1 VAKAVS
7 VNQQLEKLR
16 EEIRRHE
23 ELYYAHDSP
32 EISDRE
38 YDALLERL
46 QELERQHPELISN
59 DSPTQRVGG
68 RPVEGFAQVVHRRSM
83 LSLDNSYNIEE
94 LRAFDVRCQRLAD
107 GRAVDYVA
115 ELKIDGL
122 SLALHYENQVLARA
136 VTRGDGRVGE
146 DVTANARTIRSVPLR
161 LNRIGASATDSDS
174 KFQIPDSKS
183 QTSDLKSQ
191 SSKNNPGVGDL
202 KSEISKNKSGN
213 NDLNSEISNAKSES
227 SNLKSEI
234 SNLKSQSSK
243 LKSEISNQKSKNS
256 SQKSETSNLR
266 SEIATV
272 EVRGE
277 AFIPRKVFERINA
290 EREDQNEPR
299 FANPRNAAAGTIR
312 QLDPKITASRRLE
325 MFAYDLLAGERK
337 PFPTHWQALNWMQ
350 QAGLR
355 INPER
360 VLCKSID
367 EVIEFANR
375 MEAKRDELD
384 YEIDGL
390 VVKVNSTAL
399 QDEFGT
405 TNKAPRWAIAY
416 KYAARQATT
425 QVLSIVVQVGR
436 TGALTPVANLE
447 PVVLAGTTVSRATL
461 HNPDEVKRL
470 GIRIGDWVLIE
481 KGGDVIP
488 KVLKVIKAKRTG
500 AEKVFRMP
508 RKCPVCG
515 GEISRPEGEVV
526 SRCIAADCPA
536 QLEGRLL
543 HFSSRRAMRIEGL
556 GESLVH
562 QLVESGKVHDAGDL
576 YSLTLEDV
584 ADLERMAKKSA
595 SNLLAQIEAS
605 KHKDL
610 ANLIYALG
618 LRHVGDRTATT
629 LARQFGS
636 LEALSKATV
645 EELDDVPEIGL
656 TVAQSVRDWF
666 DDQGNLALC
675 ERLAAAGVQTKM
687 EMTRQQTDE
696 RFAGKT
702 FVLTGTLAGFTR
714 DEARAAIEA
723 RGGRASGSVSKKTD
737 FVVAGEEAG
746 SKLDKATELGVTVLD
761 EEAFRKMLS

>member
-1 VAKAVS
+1 VVKAIS
-7 VNQQLEKLR
+7 VEQQLEKLR

-23 ELYYAHDSP
+23 ELYYVHDNP

-46 QELERQHPELISN
+46 QELEQQHPELVTS

-68 RPVEGFAQVVHRRSM
+68 RPVEGFAQVVHRRPM
-83 LSLDNSYNIEE
+83 LSLDNSYNVDE
-94 LRAFDVRCQRLAD
+94 LRAFDARCQRLAD
-107 GRAVDYVA
+107 GRAFDYVA

-122 SLALHYENQVLARA
+122 SIALHYENQVLARA
-136 VTRGDGRVGE
+136 VTRGDGRIGE
-146 DVTANARTIRSVPLR
+146 EVTANARTIRSIPLR
-161 LNRIGASATDSDS
+161 LRE
-174 KFQIPDSKS
+174 PRKS
-183 QTSDLKSQ
+183 SEISDLKS
-191 SSKNNPGVGDL
+191 K
-202 KSEISKNKSGN
+202 ISKNKSEVS
-213 NDLNSEISNAKSES
+213 DRKREISKP
-227 SNLKSEI
+227 KSEI
-234 SNLKSQSSK
+234 SNLKSK
-243 LKSEISNQKSKNS
+243 ISN
-256 SQKSETSNLR
+256 L
-266 SEIATV
+266 

-277 AFIPRKVFERINA
+277 AFIPRKVFERINT
-290 EREDQNEPR
+290 EREDQNESR
-299 FANPRNAAAGTIR
+299 FANPRNAAAGTLR

-325 MFAYDLLAGERK
+325 IFAYDLLTGERK
-337 PFPTHWQALNWMQ
+337 PFATHWEALNWME
-350 QAGLR
+350 QAGFR
-355 INPER
+355 VNPER
-360 VLCKSID
+360 VLCSSIE
-367 EVIEFANR
+367 EVIEFANK
-375 MEAKRDELD
+375 MEARRDDLD

-405 TNKAPRWAIAY
+405 TNKAPRWAVAY

-436 TGALTPVANLE
+436 TGALTPVANLK
-447 PVVLAGTTVSRATL
+447 PVVLAGTTVARATL

-488 KVLKVIKAKRTG
+488 KVLKVIESKRTG
-500 AEKVFRMP
+500 DEKIFRMP

-526 SRCIAADCPA
+526 SRCVAADCPA
-536 QLEGRLL
+536 QLEGRLQ
-543 HFSSRRAMRIEGL
+543 HFASRRAMRIEGL

-576 YSLTLEDV
+576 YGLTLEDV
-584 ADLERMAKKSA
+584 AGLERMARKSA
-595 SNLLAQIEAS
+595 SNLLTQIEAS
-605 KHKDL
+605 KQRDL

-666 DDQGNLALC
+666 DDEGNLALC
-675 ERLAAAGVQTKM
+675 ERLAAAGVRTKI
-687 EMTRQQTDE
+687 EKVSGPSDDRL
-696 RFAGKT
+696 AGKT
-702 FVLTGTLAGFTR
+702 FVLTGTLDGFTR
-714 DEARAAIEA
+714 DEARVAIES
-723 RGGRASGSVSKKTD
+723 RGGRVSSSVSKKTD

-746 SKLDKATELGVTVLD
+746 SKLDKATALGVTVLD
-761 EEAFRKMLS
+761 EEAFKKMLS